1 MHSDGMPRIAPAGG
15 HEVPLVGLNL
25 GEQPPTEDRIK
36 AVNVRE
42 TIENLRSGLAS
53 IHLGGDVLIERT
65 LICAIAGGHLLIEDR
80 PGTGKTLLAR
90 GLTRLL
96 GGKFSRIQGTPD
108 LLPADLIGAA
118 VPGADGLHFEPGP
131 VFADCLLFDEINRAT
146 PRTQSALLEAMAEGA
161 VTVDGTRHAL
171 PEMFFVVATQN
182 PQEEE
187 GTFPL
192 PESQLDRFLMLVTPG
207 YPSAEDEQR
216 ILRERPNDRTLPT
229 LAEVMS
235 PQDMLTLRQQA
246 DGIHLAEDAERWI
259 VAFAQATR
267 LHDQLQL
274 GLSPRGSLAI
284 ATVARTQALLAGRDH
299 VRPEDVRQHL
309 IPTVAHRLR
318 TRNGT
323 AIEPIVDSIAEDIA
337 WAV

>member
-1 MHSDGMPRIAPAGG
+1 MPRIAPACD

-25 GEQPPTEDRIK
+25 GKRPPSEDKIK
-36 AVNVRE
+36 TVNARE

-118 VPGADGLHFEPGP
+118 VPGANGLHFEPGP

-146 PRTQSALLEAMAEGA
+146 PRTQSALLEAMAESA
-161 VTVDGTRHAL
+161 VTVDGNRHAL

-207 YPSAEDEQR
+207 YPSVEAEQR

-229 LAEVMS
+229 LTEVMS
-235 PQDMLTLRQQA
+235 PKDMLTLRQQS
-246 DGIHLAEDAERWI
+246 DGIHLAR
-259 VAFAQATR
+259 
-267 LHDQLQL
+267 
-274 GLSPRGSLAI
+274 
-284 ATVARTQALLAGRDH
+284 
-299 VRPEDVRQHL
+299 
-309 IPTVAHRLR
+309 
-318 TRNGT
+318 
-323 AIEPIVDSIAEDIA
+323 
-337 WAV
+337 

>member
-1 MHSDGMPRIAPAGG
+1 MHSDDRPGTAPACG
-15 HEVPLVGLNL
+15 HEVPLVELNL
-25 GEQPPTEDRIK
+25 GEQPPSEDRIK

-65 LICAIAGGHLLIEDR
+65 LICVIAGGHLLIEDR

-216 ILRERPNDRTLPT
+216 ILRERPNDQTLPT
-229 LAEVMS
+229 LTEVMS

-318 TRNGT
+318 TRSGT
-323 AIEPIVDSIAEDIA
+323 AIEPIVDSIADDIA

>member
-1 MHSDGMPRIAPAGG
+1 MIAPSDDHTTRVEGLI
-15 HEVPLVGLNL
+15 LVRKTLL
-25 GEQPPTEDRIK
+25 EDKIK
-36 AVNVRE
+36 DVKARE
-42 TIENLRSGLAS
+42 TIQELRSGLAS
-53 IHLGGDVLIERT
+53 VHLGDNELIERT
-65 LICAIAGGHLLIEDR
+65 LVCAISGGHLLIEDR

-90 GLTRLL
+90 GLARLL
-96 GGKFSRIQGTPD
+96 GGDFSRIQGTPD
-108 LLPADLIGAA
+108 LLPADLTGAA
-118 VPGADGLHFEPGP
+118 VPSADGLRFDPGP
-131 VFADCLLFDEINRAT
+131 IFADCLLFDEINRAT
-146 PRTQSALLEAMAEGA
+146 PRTQSALLEAMAEGT
-161 VTVDGTRHAL
+161 VTVDGTRHVL
-171 PEMFFVVATQN
+171 PKMFFVVATQN

-229 LAEVMS
+229 LAPVICAE
-235 PQDMLTLRQQA
+235 DLLELRQQA
-246 DGIHLAEDAERWI
+246 DSIRLAEDAERWI

-284 ATVARTQALLAGRDH
+284 AAVARTQALLAGRDH
-299 VRPEDVRQHL
+299 VRPEDVRRHL
-309 IPTVAHRLR
+309 VPTVAHRLR
-318 TRNGT
+318 TRSGT
-323 AIEPIVDSIAEDIA
+323 SIEPIIDGIADDIA